1 MSKKD
6 NPMREQLKQRLAE
19 LKNEFEAGQ
28 QMLADMENKKT
39 ELQATML
46 RISGA
51 IQILEEMLRSAGEET
66 VKEGK

>member
-6 NPMREQLKQRLAE
+6 NPMREQLEQRLAE

-51 IQILEEMLRSAGEET
+51 IQVLEEMLRSAREET
-66 VKEGK
+66 AKEGK